1 MGIEVTPQFIMEYER
16 RMRVNQERQ
25 YAKLVLAK
33 NYWAN
38 KVLRPLKIEGRT
50 ERVTWLL
57 ETAMIRPIGPS
68 GAGGMTFQN
77 LVSATVEYTS
87 FKHGHGIR
95 VQRDQ
100 LEDLDGDGLNQLI
113 GWATQVGQQIGYYP
127 QKLLAQ
133 LILNG
138 ANTDGSANAYDGLPF
153 FMDNTVGTGNASPDN
168 DYSNGHYYNPY
179 NSVVGGYYNWLHG
192 AAITASAGNH
202 QSYPGALP
210 IDDTVSVE
218 TALIN
223 LGKAIAYLATVKQ
236 ANGQDP
242 RFLQP
247 AYLIAPPRMAPR
259 VNQLMQA
266 KFIAQA
272 GASGTGTGDVM
283 ATIEGFGLGKQ
294 VIAPELG
301 ANFTY
306 TTQMPFV
313 PSGTT
318 GTGGQPQFLQETLTG
333 SDTTYYLV
341 TEDAAETALGA
352 LLHVQRDPFRV
363 RYFGE
368 GGSSTMDAQIS
379 RMDEFEY
386 QCKGRMSCQY
396 GHPFGIVRI
405 DST

>member
-1 MGIEVTPQFIMEYER
+1 
-16 RMRVNQERQ
+16 MRVNQERQ
-25 YAKLVLAK
+25 YSRLVMAK

-68 GAGGMTFQN
+68 GSGGMTFEN

-87 FKHGHGIR
+87 FKHGVGIT

-100 LEDLDGDGLNQLI
+100 LEDLDGNGLNQLM
-113 GWATQVGQQIGYYP
+113 GWSSQLGAQIGYYP
-127 QKLLAQ
+127 QKLAAH

-138 ANTDGSANAYDGLPF
+138 ANTDGSANTYDGLPF
-153 FMDNTVGTGNASPDN
+153 FMDNTVGTGNPNAGN
-168 DYSNGHYYNPY
+168 TASNGHYYNPY
-179 NSVVGGYYNWLHG
+179 KAGLGGYYNWLHG
-192 AAITASAGNH
+192 AAVASSAGV
-202 QSYPGALP
+202 QAYPGGLP
-210 IDDTVSVE
+210 IDDSVSVE
-218 TALIN
+218 TALVN
-223 LGKAIAYLATVKQ
+223 LGKAIAYLATIKQ

-272 GASGTGTGDVM
+272 GASGTGTGDVA

-301 ANFTY
+301 ANFSY
-306 TTQMPFV
+306 TVPMPFV
-313 PSGTT
+313 PSGIT
-318 GTGGQPQFLQETLTG
+318 GTGGQVQFIQETLSG

-341 TEDAAETALGA
+341 TTEADETQLGA

-379 RMDEFEY
+379 RMDEFQY
-386 QCKGRMSCQY
+386 QCKGRTACQY
-396 GHPFGIVRI
+396 GHPFGVIRI
-405 DST
+405 DNTTS